1 MAIATLNDRLEATGG
16 RPSGFD
22 YLRII
27 LATSVIF
34 FHSFNLTTG
43 ENVALHDLHGFF
55 RPIDA
60 LIVPMFFSLSGF
72 LIAGSLERSR
82 TLISF
87 LGLRAIRL
95 VPALLVETVLSAIVI
110 GLLFSYLPYRQYLV
124 DSEFSRYF
132 LNVIGDIHYNLPG
145 VFEHNPFPRIVNGQ
159 LWTIPF
165 ELKCYMTI
173 SVIAIVGL
181 VRKKYAFLALIV
193 LLNAAVFV
201 HHSFIAAKLHG
212 HRIDES
218 HVQGIILVADFLYG
232 IAFYLFRSSV
242 LWSKWL
248 FLPAVISVFLLSSLP
263 VAFWGDY
270 LTPLPV
276 AYATV
281 YLGLLQPK
289 KLKIVSSGDYSYGL
303 YLYGFPVQQAMIAT
317 FGSSWIHWYINFPV
331 SLAIAALIAVGSW
344 HLVEKHAAGLRPT
357 LFKAEKLVIERWA
370 IFSARAAKVTPQG

>member
-27 LATSVIF
+27 LATSVIL

-159 LWTIPF
+159 IGR
-165 ELKCYMTI
+165 
-173 SVIAIVGL
+173 A
-181 VRKKYAFLALIV
+181 
-193 LLNAAVFV
+193 
-201 HHSFIAAKLHG
+201 
-212 HRIDES
+212 
-218 HVQGIILVADFLYG
+218 HV
-232 IAFYLFRSSV
+232 
-242 LWSKWL
+242 
-248 FLPAVISVFLLSSLP
+248 
-263 VAFWGDY
+263 
-270 LTPLPV
+270 
-276 AYATV
+276 
-281 YLGLLQPK
+281 
-289 KLKIVSSGDYSYGL
+289 
-303 YLYGFPVQQAMIAT
+303 
-317 FGSSWIHWYINFPV
+317 
-331 SLAIAALIAVGSW
+331 
-344 HLVEKHAAGLRPT
+344 
-357 LFKAEKLVIERWA
+357 
-370 IFSARAAKVTPQG
+370 